1 MCLSE
6 PAFNTSQAELV
17 LLVAPLQVS
26 PTLLNFHES
35 TSTPKM
41 PDIVSFPLSLLSSVS
56 LLPTTRQEQTRGQ
69 AREGSGVY
77 SEAGRAEESEVCPSE
92 AHH

>member
-1 MCLSE
+1 MCLLE

-17 LLVAPLQVS
+17 LLVAPRQVS
-26 PTLLNFHES
+26 PTLLNFHEN

-41 PDIVSFPLSLLSSVS
+41 PGIVSFPLSLLSSVS
-56 LLPTTRQEQTRGQ
+56 LLPTACQQQTGGQ

-77 SEAGRAEESEVCPSE
+77 SEPGRAEENEVCPSE
-92 AHH
+92 APY